1 MFTNPGIRRSRA
13 GMTLVEVVV
22 ASAVGSLL
30 AVAVA
35 SFIIYSARSFVSIMN
50 YSEMQGDSR
59 NALDIITQEI
69 RQATALT
76 SYSTNNLTFDLGG
89 TPLSYTY
96 DAAAKTLIR
105 SRGGENKTLLR
116 QCDTLTFSIFQRN
129 PVGGTYDQYPTATAA
144 TCKLVQLYWICS
156 RKVLGTR
163 LNTETIRSAK
173 IVIRKG

>member
-1 MFTNPGIRRSRA
+1 MMLGTGI
-13 GMTLVEVVV
+13 
-22 ASAVGSLL
+22 GSLVL
-30 AVAVA
+30 VAAAQLTV
-35 SFIIYSARSFVSIMN
+35 FTARSFVAIMN

-69 RQATALT
+69 RQANSLT
-76 SYSTNNLTFDLGG
+76 SYSTTNLTFDLGG

-96 DAAAKTLIR
+96 DPTAKTLTR
-105 SRGGENKTLLR
+105 SRGAENKTLLR
-116 QCDTLTFSIFQRN
+116 QCDTLNFSIYQRN

-156 RKVLGTR
+156 RKVMGTR

>member
-1 MFTNPGIRRSRA
+1 
-13 GMTLVEVVV
+13 MTLVEVVV
-22 ASAVGSLL
+22 ASAIGLLL

-35 SFIIYSARSFVSIMN
+35 SFIIYSTRSFVSIMN

-69 RQATALT
+69 RQANALT
-76 SYSTNNLTFDLGG
+76 SYSATNLTFDLGG
-89 TPLSYTY
+89 TPLTYTY
-96 DAAAKTLIR
+96 DAVAKTLTR
-105 SRGGENKTLLR
+105 TRGAENKTLLK
-116 QCDTLTFSIFQRN
+116 QCDTLNFSIYQRN

>member
-1 MFTNPGIRRSRA
+1 
-13 GMTLVEVVV
+13 MTLVEVVV
-22 ASAVGSLL
+22 ASAVGMLL

-69 RQATALT
+69 RQANALT
-76 SYSTNNLTFDLGG
+76 SYSTTNLTFDLGG

-96 DAAAKTLIR
+96 DPTAKTLTR
-105 SRGGENKTLLR
+105 TRGAENKTLLR
-116 QCDTLTFSIFQRN
+116 QCETLNFSIYQRN

-144 TCKLVQLYWICS
+144 TCKLVQLYWVCS